1 MGTFFTLKRSFTVF
15 FLGNLLLS
23 ILLIAA
29 MQLLKESEQKILQA
43 GEARYQSFLLAETL
57 AENTSQLTKM
67 VRSYVTTQNPE
78 YEARYNDIVAVISG
92 KKPRADGRTI
102 AQEELMREQGF
113 SAQELSKLQE
123 AQTRTLVLLRL
134 EEEAIH
140 AVKGIYKDSAGMYTR
155 KGEPDL
161 EYAKKLVNDA
171 QYEAAVTSIQQPID
185 TFFTLLDQRTAQTVD
200 NAVQT
205 TSYIYLCVIGVVIG
219 LFVFTVLVLVML
231 YRMIKQQVEVS
242 LFAAERLAKGDL
254 SINLSTKRTDEL
266 GRLIQA
272 IQGIAHGLTVVVQ
285 DVRSGIETIDVASRE
300 ISAGNANLSSRTE
313 AQASSLEETA
323 TSMEELTTTVKQNA
337 ENAREA
343 NSLVTSAADLARQ
356 GGQVVSSVVTT
367 MSSIKESSAK
377 IVDIISVIDGIAFQT
392 NILALNAAVE
402 AARAGEQ
409 GRGFAVVASEV
420 RTLAQRSANAAK
432 EIKTL
437 IDDSVSKVDAGG
449 KLVDQAGTTMS
460 EIVTSVNNITQI
472 MGEITVA
479 SEEQSSGIEQINQ
492 AITQMDEITQ
502 QNAAL
507 VEQAAAAAES
517 LQDQTSSLVTTVSIF
532 KLKKDTAK
540 KKNEAPPDNNKIISD
555 SKKDTTQKAPR
566 EEHQKVPQKAHQP
579 VHQEP
584 VLTAPEKPRKKDIP
598 VVAALPE
605 KPAKA
610 AIKMVPRNVPVQR
623 TETKEPAIDKVAAPV
638 IKTSPVVIKS
648 GVQSSSDDGWEQ
660 F

>member
-23 ILLIAA
+23 IVLIAA

-43 GEARYQSFLLAETL
+43 GEVRYQSFMVAETL
-57 AENTSQLTKM
+57 AKNTAQLTQM
-67 VRSYVTTQNPE
+67 VRSYVTTQKPE
-78 YEARYNDIVAVISG
+78 YEARYNDIVAVTTG
-92 KKPRADGRTI
+92 QKPRADGRTI
-102 AQEELMREQGF
+102 GLEDFMREQGF
-113 SAQELSKLQE
+113 SQQELGQLQQ
-123 AQTRTLVLLRL
+123 AQGHMGVVIQI
-134 EEEAIH
+134 EEEAMK
-140 AVKGIYKDSAGMYTR
+140 AVKGIFKDTSGQYTR
-155 KGEPDL
+155 TGDPDI
-161 EYAKKLVNDA
+161 EYARKLVNDT
-171 QYEAAVTSIQQPID
+171 QYEAAIALMQQPID
-185 TFFTLLDQRTAQTVD
+185 AFYTLLDQRTTQTVD
-200 NAVQT
+200 QAVQM
-205 TSYIYLCVIGVVIG
+205 SRAIYLGVIGVVVA
-219 LFVFTVLVLVML
+219 LFIFTVVVLLML
-231 YRMIKQQVEVS
+231 YRMIKQQVELS

-272 IQGIAHGLTVVVQ
+272 IQGIAHGLTTVVH
-285 DVRSGIETIDVASRE
+285 DVRSGIETMDVASRE

-337 ENAREA
+337 ENARQA
-343 NSLVTSAADLARQ
+343 NALVTSAADLAKQ
-356 GGQVVSSVVTT
+356 GGDVVANVVST
-367 MSSIKESSAK
+367 MSSIKDSSAK

-437 IDDSVSKVDAGG
+437 IDDSVSKVEAGG
-449 KLVDQAGTTMS
+449 KLVDEAGETMS
-460 EIVTSVNNITQI
+460 KVVTSVNNVTQI
-472 MGEITVA
+472 MGEITAA

-532 KLKKDTAK
+532 KLKKDAVK

-584 VLTAPEKPRKKDIP
+584 VLTASEKPRKKDIP
-598 VVAALPE
+598 VVAAVPE

-623 TETKEPAIDKVAAPV
+623 TETKAPTIDKVSAPA

>member
-23 ILLIAA
+23 IVLIAA
-29 MQLLKESEQKILQA
+29 MQLLKVSEQKILQA
-43 GEARYQSFLLAETL
+43 GDVRYQSFMVAEALAK
-57 AENTSQLTKM
+57 NTAQLTQM
-67 VRSYVTTQNPE
+67 VRSYVTTQKPE
-78 YEARYNDIVAVISG
+78 YETRYNDIVAVTTG
-92 KKPRADGRTI
+92 QKPRADGRTI
-102 AQEELMREQGF
+102 ALEEFMREQGF
-113 SAQELSKLQE
+113 SPQELGQLQQ
-123 AQTRTLVLLRL
+123 AQGHMGVVIQI
-134 EEEAIH
+134 EEEAMK
-140 AVKGIYKDSAGMYTR
+140 AVKGIFKDTSGKYTR
-155 KGEPDL
+155 TGDPDI
-161 EYAKKLVNDA
+161 EYARKLVNDT
-171 QYEAAVTSIQQPID
+171 QYEAAIALMQQPID
-185 TFFTLLDQRTAQTVD
+185 AFYTLLDQRTTQTVD
-200 NAVQT
+200 QAVQMSRT
-205 TSYIYLCVIGVVIG
+205 LYLGVIGVVVA
-219 LFVFTVLVLVML
+219 LFIFTVVVLLML
-231 YRMIKQQVEVS
+231 YRMIKQQVELS

-266 GRLIQA
+266 GRLTQA
-272 IQGIAHGLTVVVQ
+272 IQGIAHGLTTVVH
-285 DVRSGIETIDVASRE
+285 DVRSGIETMDVASRE

-337 ENAREA
+337 ENARQA
-343 NSLVTSAADLARQ
+343 NVLVTSAADLAKQ
-356 GGQVVSSVVTT
+356 GGEVVANVVAT
-367 MSSIKESSAK
+367 MSSIKDSSAK

-437 IDDSVSKVDAGG
+437 IDDSVSKVEAGG
-449 KLVDQAGTTMS
+449 KLVDEAGETMS
-460 EIVTSVNNITQI
+460 KVVTSVNNVTQI
-472 MGEITVA
+472 MGEITAA
-479 SEEQSSGIEQINQ
+479 SEEQSAGIEEINQ

-517 LQDQTSSLVTTVSIF
+517 LQDQTSALVTTVSIF
-532 KLKKDTAK
+532 KLRQDTHTK
-540 KKNEAPPDNNKIISD
+540 KKVVHPDSNNVISD

-566 EEHQKVPQKAHQP
+566 EEHQKVFQKAHQP

-584 VLTAPEKPRKKDIP
+584 VLTAPEKPRKKDVP
-598 VVAALPE
+598 VVAAVPE

-623 TETKEPAIDKVAAPV
+623 PETKEPTIGKVPATE